1 MIVLPESWT
10 VGVAA
15 KGKARK
21 RSALRTLNVEFN
33 LVQEYSATVQFID
46 YRQQPISI
54 NTMKNNKIYAPF
66 FIIGYRCGAQF

>member
-33 LVQEYSATVQFID
+33 LVQECSATVQFID

-54 NTMKNNKIYAPF
+54 NTMKNKIYAPF
-66 FIIGYRCGAQF
+66 FIIVYRCGAQF